1 MYLKKLSR
9 SALYSII
16 NLGGWVTTSHEVT
29 KHGELVIV
37 HLGRYYFVEAAES
50 LCTNLQH
57 WNTEAFSS

>member
-29 KHGELVIV
+29 KRGELVIV
-37 HLGRYYFVEAAES
+37 CLGRYYFVEAAES